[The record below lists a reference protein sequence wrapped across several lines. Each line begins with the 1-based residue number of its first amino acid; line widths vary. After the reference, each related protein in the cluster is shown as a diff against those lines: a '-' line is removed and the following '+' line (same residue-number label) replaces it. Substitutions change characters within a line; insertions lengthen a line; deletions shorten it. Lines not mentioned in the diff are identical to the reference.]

1 MAKQS
6 AQAQKSTTGA
16 WSSSQAYVLAL
27 ITLIVGIGIGWLVRG
42 SYVSSEAVAANSTST
57 SSSTA
62 APAAGGSFQ
71 VPSFNQ
77 QSPRVA
83 LDDVNKAAAPMLAQ
97 LQQRPNDPDLMAKL
111 GNLYYDSQ
119 AYPQAIEYYQKVLKL
134 RPSDPDVRT
143 DMGTAMYYSG
153 DADGAL
159 KEFQTSLSYNPAHN
173 GTLFNRGVVLW
184 QGKGDAKDA
193 IASWQQ
199 LLKINPNYPDRPKVE
214 AMIDQAKQHAN

>member
-6 AQAQKSTTGA
+6 APVRQSSTALSTQ
-16 WSSSQAYVLAL
+16 SYVLAL

-42 SYVSSEAVAANSTST
+42 SSSNETVAANPS
-57 SSSTA
+57 
-62 APAAGGSFQ
+62 APASTGSFQ

-77 QSPRVA
+77 TPQRLA

-97 LQQRPNDPDLMAKL
+97 LQQRPNDPDLLAKI

-119 AYPQAIEYYQKVLKL
+119 AYPQAIEFYQKSLKI

-143 DMGTAMYYSG
+143 DMGTAIWYGG

-159 KEFQTSLSYNPAHN
+159 KEFQTSLSYNSTHN
-173 GTLFNRGVVLW
+173 GTLFNRGVVLL
-184 QGKGDAKDA
+184 QGKNDPKAA
-193 IASWQQ
+193 IASWEQ
-199 LLKINPNYPDRPKVE
+199 LLKVNPNYVDRPKVE
-214 AMIDQAKQHAN
+214 SLIEQAKQREK

>member
-6 AQAQKSTTGA
+6 AQVKKTNSTS

-42 SYVSSEAVAANSTST
+42 SYVTQPVAANT
-57 SSSTA
+57 
-62 APAAGGSFQ
+62 PAATDSSSFQ

-77 QSPRVA
+77 QSSRVS
-83 LDDVNKAAAPMLAQ
+83 LNDVTQAAAPMLAQ
-97 LQQRPNDPDLMAKL
+97 LQQRPNDPDLLAKI

-119 AYPQAIEYYQKVLKL
+119 AFPQAIDYYKKALVF
-134 RPSDPDVRT
+134 RPSDADVRT
-143 DMGTAMYYSG
+143 DMGTAMFYSG

-159 KEFQTSLSYNPAHN
+159 KEFQTSLSYNPTHN

-199 LLKINPNYPDRPKVE
+199 LLKVNPNYPDRAKVE
-214 AMIDQAKQHAN
+214 AMIEQAKQHAQ